1 MQLLIPERIGESLH
15 SRSLVMSN
23 DRDTCGK
30 CGEKSIIKGD
40 IGLRTSRDK
49 ELIMVVR
56 QDHGVEKSV
65 PLQPN
70 ICCQCG
76 FVDFYVQDPT
86 HLKINFEDK
95 PIDPDFK
102 QRPLLESDF

>member
-1 MQLLIPERIGESLH
+1 
-15 SRSLVMSN
+15 MSKN
-23 DRDTCGK
+23 RDTCSK
-30 CGEKSIIKGD
+30 CGEKSILKGEV
-40 IGLRTSRDK
+40 GLRTNRDK

-56 QDHGVEKSV
+56 QDHGVEKTV
-65 PLQPN
+65 PLLPN

-86 HLKINFEDK
+86 HLKISSEDK
-95 PIDPDFK
+95 PINPDFK

>member
-1 MQLLIPERIGESLH
+1 MPNGT
-15 SRSLVMSN
+15 
-23 DRDTCGK
+23 DTCSK
-30 CGEKSIIKGD
+30 CGEKSILKGE
-40 IGLRTSRDK
+40 ISLRTSKDK

-65 PLQPN
+65 TLLPS

-76 FVDFYVQDPT
+76 FVDFYVQDPS
-86 HLKINFEDK
+86 HLKICSEDK
-95 PIDPDFK
+95 PINPDFK

>member
-1 MQLLIPERIGESLH
+1 MT
-15 SRSLVMSN
+15 SN
-23 DRDTCGK
+23 RDTCSK
-30 CGEKSIIKGD
+30 CGENSILKGE
-40 IGLRTSRDK
+40 IGLRTSQDK

-65 PLQPN
+65 PLQTS

-76 FVDFYVQDPT
+76 FVDFYVQDPN
-86 HLKINFEDK
+86 HLKINTEDR
-95 PIDPDFK
+95 PINPDFK

>member
-1 MQLLIPERIGESLH
+1 MVDNKDICS
-15 SRSLVMSN
+15 
-23 DRDTCGK
+23 K

-40 IGLRTSRDK
+40 IVLKTSKSND
-49 ELIMVVR
+49 LIMVVR

-65 PLQPN
+65 PLQPS

-76 FVDFYVQDPT
+76 FVDFYVQDPVN
-86 HLKINFEDK
+86 LKISSEDR
-95 PIDPDFK
+95 PINPDFK

>member
-1 MQLLIPERIGESLH
+1 
-15 SRSLVMSN
+15 MS
-23 DRDTCGK
+23 RDTCSK

-40 IGLRTSRDK
+40 ISLRTSKTNDI
-49 ELIMVVR
+49 IMAVR

-65 PLQPN
+65 PLQSS

-86 HLKINFEDK
+86 NLKISSGDR
-95 PIDPDFK
+95 PINPDFK

>member
-1 MQLLIPERIGESLH
+1 
-15 SRSLVMSN
+15 MSN

-65 PLQPN
+65 PLQTSV
-70 ICCQCG
+70 CCQCG
-76 FVDFYVQDPT
+76 FVDFYVQDPI
-86 HLKINFEDK
+86 HLKIDQPRFSAT
-95 PIDPDFK
+95 PPV
-102 QRPLLESDF
+102 RRRLLTPPLLFTFTAFFTPLQ